1 MALGWSST
9 MRKKFDTG
17 RKGGSIHQAERGA
30 QEQQRGRSNM
40 APVHREGAGD
50 PEAHARQILIIRG
63 ARSCIVLFC
72 FNRPEDESF
81 ERKSDTTKCVF
92 QEDSSGGAAV
102 PQGEMRNTGRKRLLQ
117 KQLVQV
123 SDGRVGPRIL
133 RK

>member
-1 MALGWSST
+1 
-9 MRKKFDTG
+9 
-17 RKGGSIHQAERGA
+17 
-30 QEQQRGRSNM
+30 M

-102 PQGEMRNTGRKRLLQ
+102 PQREMRNMGR
-117 KQLVQV
+117 
-123 SDGRVGPRIL
+123 
-133 RK
+133 